1 MKNTFAQIQAQ
12 RIAAFNAMKAQFAE
26 EYYALRKCVAEVIL
40 SEKVKASRKTRDGAF
55 RVGVKVLDYPTLFIR
70 DAQNEYRFKMTEL
83 EGYFQ
88 HGHIRSDLWEHQK
101 DDVMKIAFRNINE
114 FLQQFE

>member
-1 MKNTFAQIQAQ
+1 MKNFAQIQAQ
-12 RIAAFNAMKAQFAE
+12 RIADFKAMKAKFAE

-40 SEKVKASRKTRDGAF
+40 GEKVKASRKTHDGAF

-114 FLQQFE
+114 FLQQFN